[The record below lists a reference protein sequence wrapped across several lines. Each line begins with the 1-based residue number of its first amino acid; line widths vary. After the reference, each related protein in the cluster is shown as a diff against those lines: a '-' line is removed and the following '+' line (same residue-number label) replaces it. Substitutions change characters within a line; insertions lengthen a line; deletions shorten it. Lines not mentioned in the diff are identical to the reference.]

1 MTVEELMNR
10 TRGFQE
16 SRAILTGVELNV
28 FECICDGATAAH
40 VAERIGAN
48 PRSTAML
55 LNALVACEVLEK
67 AGQIYRNTEASRTFI
82 GPGRMAQM
90 HTVHLWS
97 TWSTL
102 TEAVRTGTCVPEPEG
117 ATREVPWTEAF
128 IAAMHHLALGQA
140 AAVAQAIG
148 LDGVRRVLDVGG
160 GSGAYSIAFAQQNP
174 ELRAEILDLEP
185 VTAIAKRHI
194 EAAGLVGRIR
204 TRVGDLRS
212 DPLGHSEYDLVYVSA
227 INHMLDEE
235 ENRDLIRRCFQACAP
250 GGRLVIREFVLNS
263 DRTAPKHAALF
274 ALNMLVG
281 TRAGNSYSED
291 EYRNWLAQ
299 AGFNDVAHLHLPGTS
314 DLIIGVRR
322 RHG

>member
-10 TRGFQE
+10 VRGFQE

-28 FECICDGATAAH
+28 FESVAEGATAAQ

-55 LNALVACEVLEK
+55 LNALVACEVLAKTGEV
-67 AGQIYRNTEASRTFI
+67 YNNTETSRTLI

-90 HTVHLWS
+90 HIVHLWN

-117 ATREVPWTEAF
+117 ARRDVPWTEAF
-128 IAAMHHLALGQA
+128 IAAMHNLALGQA
-140 AAVAQAIG
+140 GAVVQAIG

-160 GSGAYSIAFAQQNP
+160 GSGAYSIAFAQANP
-174 ELRAEILDLEP
+174 ALSVEILDLEP
-185 VTAIAKRHI
+185 VTAIAQGHI
-194 EAAGLVGRIR
+194 DAAGLAGRIHA
-204 TRVGDLRS
+204 RVGDLRS
-212 DPLGHSEYDLVYVSA
+212 DPLGTSEYDLVYVSA
-227 INHMLDEE
+227 INHMLDEA
-235 ENRDLIRRCFQACAP
+235 ENSDLIRRCFHACAP

-281 TRAGNSYSED
+281 THAGNSYTEG
-291 EYRNWLAQ
+291 EYRNWLVQ
-299 AGFNDVAHLHLPGTS
+299 GGFKDVTHVHLPGTS
-314 DLIIGVRR
+314 DLIIGVRGR
-322 RHG
+322 DG

>member
-1 MTVEELMNR
+1 MTVDELMNR

-28 FECICDGATAAH
+28 FEYVGDGATAEH

-67 AGQIYRNTEASRTFI
+67 AGQIYRNTEASRTLI

-90 HTVHLWS
+90 HTVHLWN

-117 ATREVPWTEAF
+117 AKRHVPWTEAF
-128 IAAMHHLALGQA
+128 IAAMHHLASGQA

-160 GSGAYSIAFAQQNP
+160 GSGAYSIAFAQENP

-194 EAAGLVGRIR
+194 EAAGLAGRIR
-204 TRVGDLRS
+204 TRAGDLRF

-291 EYRNWLAQ
+291 EYRDWLAQ
-299 AGFNDVAHLHLPGTS
+299 AGFKDVAHVRLPGTS
-314 DLIIGVRR
+314 DLIIGVRG